1 MTLRALSVLLA
12 GTLAF
17 SSARAQTPEPGSDL
31 TVYLVTASVGDA
43 IFERFGHNAIW
54 IYDSTHNTNV
64 AYNWGMFDFDQPA
77 FIRRFLMG
85 RMLYSMGPQS
95 MDDMMRQYQA
105 RNRTVWVQELN
116 LSPARKANLRE
127 YLEWNARPENRD
139 YRYDYYRDNCSTRA
153 RDALDRVLSGTMR
166 RTLEQSPSYS
176 TYRSETKRLMAG
188 DPLMLTGMNLAMGS
202 RIDQPLTAWDESFI
216 PMELR
221 TWLRELTV
229 EGPTGER
236 LSLVKSER
244 TLFQA
249 TRAEPPPAAPNY
261 LPKSLIA
268 GLVFAGLLILFGS
281 LRAHWS
287 RITFGV
293 LAGAWSLAIGLLGT
307 LIAALW
313 AFTDHAVTYANEN
326 VLQANLLSLVLLVG
340 LVGLAFRKQWAPKL
354 TARVALIVAGL
365 GLLGLVLQLLPGLDQ
380 ANGDIIAL
388 ILPAHVAIATVFV
401 RRQREHPPKAVA
413 SRSVQKARAA
423 A

>member
-17 SSARAQTPEPGSDL
+17 SSAPAQTPEPGSDL

-116 LSPARKANLRE
+116 LSPARKANLKE

-166 RTLEQSPSYS
+166 RTLEQSPSIS

-188 DPLMLTGMNLAMGS
+188 DPAMLAGMNLAMGS
-202 RIDQPLTAWDESFI
+202 RIDRPLTAWDESFI
-216 PMELR
+216 PMKLR

-229 EGPTGER
+229 EGPNGER
-236 LSLVKSER
+236 LPLVKSER

-249 TRAEPPPAAPNY
+249 TREEPPQAAPNY
-261 LPKSLIA
+261 LTRYLIA
-268 GLVFAGLLILFGS
+268 GVVFAAVLLLFGS
-281 LRAHWS
+281 LRPGWS
-287 RITFGV
+287 RITFRV
-293 LAGAWSLAIGLLGT
+293 LAGAWSLFIGLLGT
-307 LIAALW
+307 LIAVLW
-313 AFTDHAVTYANEN
+313 AFTDHTVTYGNEN
-326 VLQANLLSLVLLVG
+326 VLQANPLSLALLVG
-340 LVGLAFRKQWAPKL
+340 LIGLAFRKPWASKL
-354 TARVALIVAGL
+354 TARLALIVAGL

-388 ILPAHVAIATVFV
+388 ILPTHLAIALVLA
-401 RRQREHPPKAVA
+401 RPQREHPQKSMT
-413 SRSVQKARAA
+413 SRSVQEARATA
-423 A
+423 